1 VRVRI
6 EDSGDWRPGVANF
19 GRTPT
24 TGIRDPLLET
34 FLFDFDGDLYGRWI
48 EVALVAYLRPE
59 LTFTGVEEMV
69 DQMHLDCDAARARLG
84 RTRAG

>member
-1 VRVRI
+1 
-6 EDSGDWRPGVANF
+6 
-19 GRTPT
+19 
-24 TGIRDPLLET
+24 
-34 FLFDFDGDLYGRWI
+34 LYGRWI